1 MANPIKKITL
11 RSDAPCPC
19 GSGKTIAA
27 CHLDIIDGRLRKPL
41 ASLRPPGQ
49 PTGFSHPRC
58 YLRDTCDC
66 SKQYSREH
74 YISKS
79 VLKQLGAPLLLSGT
93 PWLRPGETLEIAVG
107 SLTAKILCKRHN
119 EALAPL
125 DSEAGLF
132 FSILSEALIELNRK
146 TLSRKPIFHL
156 VSGDALELWM
166 LKIACGLYFAIGSK
180 DGVKLADK
188 YTIDLKKVRRAFFEC
203 EWEARAGLYF
213 RGAIG
218 SLITLAQ
225 NVAVSPLVMDHDLRF
240 GGATVS
246 LLGFT
251 LELIFDTTNT
261 NAGPWAGIIRRPTEL
276 LLKRKQRRHSIILTW
291 PPGTPEMSVQ
301 MVASA

>member
-1 MANPIKKITL
+1 MPNRIKKIIL
-11 RSDAPCPC
+11 PIDAPCPC
-19 GSGKTIAA
+19 GSGNTIAA
-27 CHLDIIDGRLRKPL
+27 CHLDIDGRLRKPL
-41 ASLRPPGQ
+41 PSLRPPGQ

-74 YISKS
+74 YISRS
-79 VLKQLGAPLLLSGT
+79 VLEQLGAPIRVSGT

-132 FSILSEALIELNRK
+132 FSILSKALIDLNRK

-166 LKIACGLYFAIGSK
+166 LKVACGLYFAVGSK
-180 DGVKLADK
+180 DGVKLAEQ
-188 YTIDLKKVRRAFFEC
+188 YTIDLQKVRRAFFEC
-203 EWEARAGLYF
+203 EWEARAGLNF
-213 RGAIG
+213 RGTTG
-218 SLITLAQ
+218 SPITLAW
-225 NVAVSPLVMDHDLRF
+225 NVAVSPVVMDHDLRF
-240 GGATVS
+240 AGATVS

-251 LELIFDTTNT
+251 LELLFDTTNT
-261 NAGPWAGIIRRPTEL
+261 TAGAWDGMVRRPSEL

-291 PPGTPEMSVQ
+291 PPGTPEASVQ
-301 MVASA
+301 LVAP

>member
-11 RSDAPCPC
+11 RTDAPCPC
-19 GSGKTIAA
+19 GSGKTIEA
-27 CHLDIIDGRLRKPL
+27 CHLDIFDGRLRKPL
-41 ASLRPPGQ
+41 PSLRPPGP
-49 PTGFSHPRC
+49 PTGFSHPSC

-66 SKQYSREH
+66 SKQISREH

-79 VLKQLGAPLLLSGT
+79 VIEQLCAALRVSGT
-93 PWLRPGETLEIAVG
+93 PWLHPGETLEIAVG

-132 FSILSEALIELNRK
+132 FSILTKALTDLNRK

-166 LKIACGLYFAIGSK
+166 LKVACGLYFAVGSK
-180 DGVKLADK
+180 DRVKLAEK
-188 YTIDLKKVRRAFFEC
+188 YTIDLQKVRRAFLERA
-203 EWEARAGLYF
+203 WEARAGLYF
-213 RGAIG
+213 RGATG
-218 SLITLAQ
+218 SLITLAW

-251 LELIFDTTNT
+251 LELVFDATNT
-261 NAGPWAGIIRRPTEL
+261 NAGAWAGMVRRPTEL
-276 LLKRKQRRHSIILTW
+276 LLKRMQRRHSIILAW
-291 PPGTPEMSVQ
+291 PPGTPEASVQ
-301 MVASA
+301 MVAL